1 MELTAKYKVKV
12 NYYAILRPF
21 RVDTEQL
28 ELLEPIERIEIEN
41 INDIRPKKKEEGFSK
56 KPGTKYKF
64 TLLTDISTR
73 LSSNSKLFTDNDYL
87 ENVVIPWMEIFL
99 WFFEAG
105 YYEDIEMLDVLRRV
119 KENFKFFNEINLTD
133 FVQWYSKF
141 AITFIK
147 AALFKIQCKLIKE
160 SIRSKRS
167 FRNKVSSF
175 LGEDIKDD
183 ADINLSFGR
192 LFLP

>member
-1 MELTAKYKVKV
+1 M
-12 NYYAILRPF
+12 NRFAILRPF
-21 RVDTEQL
+21 RVNTEQL

-41 INDIRPKKKEEGFSK
+41 ISEIRPKRKDDGLFR
-56 KPGTKYKF
+56 KPDNKYKF
-64 TLLTDISTR
+64 TLLTDISNR
-73 LSSNSKLFTDNDYL
+73 LSSNSKLFSESDYL
-87 ENVVIPWMEIFL
+87 QEVVIPWMEIFL

-119 KENFKFFNEINLTD
+119 KENFKLFNEINLTE

-160 SIRSKRS
+160 SMKRKRRFRSKI
-167 FRNKVSSF
+167 SSF
-175 LGEDIKDD
+175 IGDD
-183 ADINLSFGR
+183 NKEESDMSLSFGKR
-192 LFLP
+192 F